1 MELGVLWDQT
11 GRHGSETSKN
21 EVGPWSRGALSATAG
36 VETTASH
43 TKFPLMTPSGIR
55 ILVVDDHPVVRRGI
69 RACLQRQPGLSVVGE
84 AADGI
89 EALELIRTLQPEV
102 VLTDLDMP
110 RMDGLA
116 LTQAV
121 HREFPEVKILILS
134 MHANTEYILRIL
146 QSGAAGYVS
155 KEADP
160 AELLQAIHA
169 VHRGESYFSADV
181 ARQALKQ
188 MVVAEGTVATATPE
202 LTQRERQVLLGIAQ
216 GLTNKQIAE
225 RLGVGIRTVETH
237 RQNIMEKLGIHTVAG
252 LTRYAVAKGLLP
264 SEARPSQNN
273 ASPSG

>member
-1 MELGVLWDQT
+1 MELGVLWNQT

-21 EVGPWSRGALSATAG
+21 EVATWSRGALPAMAAAD
-36 VETTASH
+36 TTPRR
-43 TKFPLMTPSGIR
+43 TQLPLMTPSGIR
-55 ILVVDDHPVVRRGI
+55 ILIVDDHPVVRRGI

-89 EALELIRTLQPEV
+89 EALELIRSLQPDV

-121 HREFPEVKILILS
+121 RREFPEVKILILS

-146 QSGAAGYVS
+146 QSGARGYVS

-160 AELLQAIHA
+160 AELVQAIHA

-188 MVVAEGTVATATPE
+188 MVVAEGTAATATPE

-252 LTRYAVAKGLLP
+252 LTRFAVAKGLLP
-264 SEARPSQNN
+264 PDVQPSQNHT
-273 ASPSG
+273 SQSG